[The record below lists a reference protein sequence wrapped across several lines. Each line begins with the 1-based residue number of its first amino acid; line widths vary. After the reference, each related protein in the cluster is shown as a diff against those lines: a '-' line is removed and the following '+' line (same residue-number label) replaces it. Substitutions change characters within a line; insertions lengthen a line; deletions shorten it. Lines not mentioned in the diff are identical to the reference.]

1 MPIHPN
7 PEKLDF
13 EPGLT
18 KKIVTQKAVILGGG
32 VKYESL
38 RRFAW
43 SGHWDQKTQIH
54 QNFWVGTPYKVCNP
68 HP

>member
-43 SGHWDQKTQIH
+43 SGHWGQ
-54 QNFWVGTPYKVCNP
+54 
-68 HP
+68 